1 MFVALVPEK
10 YRHMSKLRVDWYE
23 MDDLCYIFFSPSL
36 KFDVTIFDENI
47 FFFDPKKNNI

>member
-10 YRHMSKLRVDWYE
+10 YRHRSKLRVGWYK

-36 KFDVTIFDENI
+36 KFVVTIFDEDI
-47 FFFDPKKNNI
+47 FFFDRKKINI